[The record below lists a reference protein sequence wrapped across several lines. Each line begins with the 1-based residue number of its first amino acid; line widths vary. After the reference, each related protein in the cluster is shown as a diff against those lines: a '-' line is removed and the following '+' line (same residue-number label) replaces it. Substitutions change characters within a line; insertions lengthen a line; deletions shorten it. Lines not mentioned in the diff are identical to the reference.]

1 MACEPETTG
10 RSRAAQAFAMRSGA
24 AGQRTS
30 WSRRL
35 YPAAVGGRPLGELP
49 WRAVSVRIFTIDSI
63 ALLEMAHGKANAFD
77 IVFMKALREALGQ
90 AAQSDARAVV
100 ITAAGG
106 IFSAGVDLPRL
117 LEGGRQ
123 YLEEFLPQ

>member
-1 MACEPETTG
+1 MWGVGRRDRRGERVGWHNGDRSGRDGLMACEPETTG

-49 WRAVSVRIFTIDSI
+49 WRAVSVRISTIDSI

-77 IVFMKALREALGQ
+77 IVFIKALREALGQ

-100 ITAAGG
+100 ITA
-106 IFSAGVDLPRL
+106 
-117 LEGGRQ
+117 
-123 YLEEFLPQ
+123 